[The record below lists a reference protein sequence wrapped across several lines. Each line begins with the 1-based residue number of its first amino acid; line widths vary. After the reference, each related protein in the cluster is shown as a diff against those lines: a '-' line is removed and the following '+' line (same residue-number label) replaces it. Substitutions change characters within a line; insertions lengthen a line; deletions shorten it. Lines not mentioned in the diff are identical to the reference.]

1 MENNTLSC
9 GAPAPKTKILTIL
22 TCVFGG
28 LMVSFGIFEYLCC
41 KLEFFDFCNFL
52 NMEYYGINHHPV
64 IYNLMFAVLVLV
76 TIIKKCHIRFNGWLV
91 LAVISSYLFDPYSQF
106 QYSLMWSDITNID
119 DLEVGLF
126 DFCNSYIPMTILV
139 GYCMAILP
147 LLWKRNGWTVTIAVF
162 VVVMI
167 LCQRVS
173 ALLSDGIFSS
183 WSGDYYGFRYSF
195 CYLLFYNLMPI
206 LITLLL
212 FYVMLRD
219 AIMSANVQ
227 PAITKEAEIPANAV
241 YCRNCGRPHAED
253 AEFCMNCGVRA
264 GVGDKYCRVCGAKPD
279 PLAEICVRCKT
290 ELKR

>member
-1 MENNTLSC
+1 MENDAVLV
-9 GAPAPKTKILTIL
+9 GAQAPKTKLLTIL
-22 TCVFGG
+22 AIIFGG
-28 LMVSFGIFEYLCC
+28 LIVTMGLFEYMCVKFEIMDLCN
-41 KLEFFDFCNFL
+41 LLQLD
-52 NMEYYGINHHPV
+52 YYGLNAHEI
-64 IYNLMFAVLVLV
+64 IFNLMFASLVV
-76 TIIKKCHIRFNGWLV
+76 ATIVRNKQRRFNGWLV
-91 LAVISSYLFDPYSQF
+91 LAVMCTYWTSSLWQFRHSLFVVNIGLADWHVFFDTYIYS
-106 QYSLMWSDITNID
+106 YALLSLFA
-119 DLEVGLF
+119 VYG
-126 DFCNSYIPMTILV
+126 
-139 GYCMAILP
+139 MALLP
-147 LLWKRNGWTVTIAVF
+147 LLWKRNKWSITIAISVG
-162 VVVMI
+162 VMI
-167 LCQRVS
+167 LGQRIV
-173 ALLSDGIFSS
+173 AFAADVYGL
-183 WSGDYYGFRYSF
+183 GDWYGPYREMQYSF
-195 CYLLFYNLMPI
+195 GFLLFYNLMPI